1 MNNLDQGLFRLDSG
15 LIMCPGLNGK
25 SIKLRS
31 QKCRTSF
38 LERVTQVVDEEPD
51 PAHPAQIA
59 VQENPGRTPL
69 VELGAGNALE
79 LGEDRRDPGRKEG
92 HPRAG
97 MDQVQ
102 MHFRVGHRV
111 ADARLWEGGF
121 CDHGGK
127 LGHVPV
133 PAGRSSI
140 PSLAHDREVLV
151 GQFPRATDAIADLVC
166 RIAPERNDAVSVI
179 TSFSM
184 PDTFSDCRPCLA
196 GYGLWAGE
204 EPIAFVMRKRSLVK
218 TDKRS
223 FLERTGTK
231 G

>member
-1 MNNLDQGLFRLDSG
+1 LNNLDQGLFRLDSG
-15 LIMCPGLNGK
+15 LTMCPGLNGK
-25 SIKLRS
+25 SIKLGS
-31 QKCRTSF
+31 QKCRASF
-38 LERVTQVVDEEPD
+38 LERAAKVVDEEPD

-121 CDHGGK
+121 LHPRKSLIDVVQSVGRVMRRAEGK
-127 LGHVPV
+127 KMGYVILPVGV
-133 PAGRSSI
+133 PAGVKPEVALKDNERYRVVWQILNALSVRSVWPASASTI
-140 PSLAHDREVLV
+140 
-151 GQFPRATDAIADLVC
+151 
-166 RIAPERNDAVSVI
+166 
-179 TSFSM
+179 
-184 PDTFSDCRPCLA
+184 
-196 GYGLWAGE
+196 
-204 EPIAFVMRKRSLVK
+204 RS
-218 TDKRS
+218 RH
-223 FLERTGTK
+223 G
-231 G
+231 